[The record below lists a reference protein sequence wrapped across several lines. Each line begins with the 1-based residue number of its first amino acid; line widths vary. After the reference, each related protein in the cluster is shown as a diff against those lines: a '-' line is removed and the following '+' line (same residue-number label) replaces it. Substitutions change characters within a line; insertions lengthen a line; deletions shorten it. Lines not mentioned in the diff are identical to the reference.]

1 MYEFYKKFFLLNL
14 KDYPNIGINFPITIL
29 LAALSLAFIAVII
42 IVNFRR
48 SKIELIIRQLKRHEA
63 VSEDSAITLGE
74 MKLDSFIFK
83 RLLSM
88 EGQLTKI
95 VGRAGETKYTYEEY
109 IALIKKGKGADA
121 IDFSTAR
128 FYLREEGQQR
138 ANQIL
143 EIGAPTVLNT
153 VLSCILVVAV
163 FVCLSFV
170 LPGILRLINDYLGTL

>member
-74 MKLDSFIFK
+74 MKLDSFIFIIIIPT
-83 RLLSM
+83 LW
-88 EGQLTKI
+88 
-95 VGRAGETKYTYEEY
+95 
-109 IALIKKGKGADA
+109 
-121 IDFSTAR
+121 
-128 FYLREEGQQR
+128 QQ
-138 ANQIL
+138 
-143 EIGAPTVLNT
+143 T
-153 VLSCILVVAV
+153 
-163 FVCLSFV
+163 
-170 LPGILRLINDYLGTL
+170 IN